1 MTVEEQTETGRVK
14 RSLRRLAGPDDR
26 QLIDRAMRSLDEEIE
41 EEAATFVE
49 TVGIDSLESAV
60 ESTTEQEL
68 KTRGQRALAVF
79 RRFQNAAAGESAADH
94 FHCGHGTDLRG
105 DDEPSTQ

>member
-26 QLIDRAMRSLDEEIE
+26 QIIERAMRSLDDLD
-41 EEAATFVE
+41 AAAAFVE
-49 TVGIDSLESAV
+49 TVGLDSLESAV